1 VIQRLDGMN
10 WIHRRRRTGLA
21 HFLRAE
27 YGNLNLRYIRQ
38 RLADRVVYQSQFAR
52 HWWEGKSGLIEGPSE
67 VIYNGVDLGVYNPD
81 GPEAPPSDRW
91 RILLV
96 EGSLAG
102 GYEVGLENAAELV
115 RKLQPALRLP
125 AELVVAG
132 AVPEE
137 VRSRLDRQAG
147 TRIEWAGQLPKDRIP
162 PLDRSAHL
170 LFSADLNAAC
180 PNSVIEALACGL
192 PVLSFSSGALPELV
206 TPGAGKIVPYGGD
219 PWALDPPDLGG
230 LAEAGL
236 EILNDQPSF
245 RTGARACAVDR
256 FGLEEMVAR
265 YLEVLG

>member
-1 VIQRLDGMN
+1 MLLHQVPDAFPKSGGTLRAAERICLYPRLSSTGGPAAFQEKFALGLRKRGIDVCFDLNDRPYRSVLLIGGTRRLGDLRRARRSGVPVIQRLDGMN

-27 YGNLNLRYIRQ
+27 YGNLNLSYIRR
-38 RLADRVVYQSQFAR
+38 RLADRIVYQSQFAR

-137 VRSRLDRQAG
+137 VRARLDRQAD
-147 TRIEWAGQLPKDRIP
+147 TQIEWAGQLPKDRIP
-162 PLDRSAHL
+162 
-170 LFSADLNAAC
+170 
-180 PNSVIEALACGL
+180 
-192 PVLSFSSGALPELV
+192 
-206 TPGAGKIVPYGGD
+206 
-219 PWALDPPDLGG
+219 
-230 LAEAGL
+230 
-236 EILNDQPSF
+236 
-245 RTGARACAVDR
+245 
-256 FGLEEMVAR
+256 
-265 YLEVLG
+265 